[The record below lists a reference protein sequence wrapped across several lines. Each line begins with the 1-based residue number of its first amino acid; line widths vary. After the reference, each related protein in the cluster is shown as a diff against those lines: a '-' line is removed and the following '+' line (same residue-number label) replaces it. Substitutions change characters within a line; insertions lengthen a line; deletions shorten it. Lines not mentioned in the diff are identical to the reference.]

1 MDQRL
6 VAPKYPLT
14 SLRTQ
19 SHKNSSNKPINQLT
33 SFVQFD
39 TQARF
44 DCKLDQLTNIRKYLC
59 SQAQQRVAKFVPQGG
74 QT

>member
-1 MDQRL
+1 MDQKS

-19 SHKNSSNKPINQLT
+19 SHKNSSNKQISQLK

-39 TQARF
+39 TLARF
-44 DCKLDQLTNIRKYLC
+44 DCKLDQLTNRRKYLC
-59 SQAQQRVAKFVPQGG
+59 CQAQQRAAKFVPQGG